1 MWRSAVVLGIVSNML
16 WAQRRAAA
24 VRAQGEGKG
33 RIEHL
38 LSYLTDTPE
47 LTPDQQAKVKVILE
61 NHVSR
66 AREIRRSDQEGR
78 VKQEALHQLRQQTNT
93 AIEEVLTPEQRALWE
108 KIKHDWRRK
117 ARERWEKRTGQRLP
131 EED

>member
-1 MWRSAVVLGIVSNML
+1 ML

-24 VRAQGEGKG
+24 VRGQGEGRG

-38 LSYLTDTPE
+38 LSYLTDTLK
-47 LTPDQQAKVKVILE
+47 LTPDQQTKVKAILE

-66 AREIRRSDQEGR
+66 AREIRRSDQE
-78 VKQEALHQLRQQTNT
+78 ALHQLRQQTNA

-108 KIKHDWRRK
+108 KIRHDWRHK
-117 ARERWEKRTGQRLP
+117 ARERWEKRTDKRLP